1 MIAFSLCI
9 NFLEIRCR
17 FSSKVNF
24 LLLQLFFVLFP
35 YTPGVYRK
43 KNDSI
48 DSKNHRKFI
57 QKYST
62 FIIPTI
68 NWVLGNLSPPNFSVT
83 WQFHFRLNKFVSS
96 FFFFKSYI
104 LVLVWIS
111 QENWNKGTKKKISS
125 EYFAVKGQTK
135 CMFFLAFL

>member
-1 MIAFSLCI
+1 M
-9 NFLEIRCR
+9 
-17 FSSKVNF
+17 
-24 LLLQLFFVLFP
+24 LQLFFVLFP

-68 NWVLGNLSPPNFSVT
+68 NWVLDNLSPPNFSVA
-83 WQFHFRLNKFVSS
+83 WQFHLRLNKFVSS

-111 QENWNKGTKKKISS
+111 QENWNKGTKKKNIFRIFCGKGTNKMYVFSS
-125 EYFAVKGQTK
+125 IFVGKNLWLYYK
-135 CMFFLAFL
+135 CCLFGIKL